1 MIKTFG
7 TNIGSMK
14 YSGLIKIKLIHHT
27 DFSIIVPDQLY
38 LNDPLVWFQP
48 QTWLPS
54 ILISDDDNIWC
65 QLIFDLDENLTV
77 KVNFNDSQLLN
88 SFSDGSFLYECEIA
102 ACENLLEA
110 AAGDW
115 CKFESR
121 PFVKLYH
128 HTNQDAKENIGK
140 TQELWSSSW
149 NIQGTKELE
158 NIGYCYFTPLAK
170 IRSEEDLRR
179 IAMSPQRKLHFLRD
193 GVEIPGAVP
202 ASWKQTSLVN
212 DILELDVYW
221 SSPEV
226 RDSSLSFFVDASAIA
241 PHHVWW
247 HRQAP
252 AWYEVVAPDILRVGT
267 APKGKLPFNE
277 SYRLYY
283 EEDVVVSPGSM
294 VVGDAS
300 TLDGL
305 AAPMSEEDTQ
315 FLFKIHDTGM
325 CPLTFWFSKPNQDHY
340 SEIDAFRNVFKR
352 E

>member
-7 TNIGSMK
+7 AGIGSMK
-14 YSGLIKIKLIHHT
+14 YSGLIKIKLVHHT
-27 DFSIIVPDQLY
+27 EFSIIVPDQLY
-38 LNDPLVWFQP
+38 LNDPMVWFQP

-54 ILISDDDNIWC
+54 ILTKDDHNIWC
-65 QLIFDLDENLTV
+65 QLTFDLNENLTV
-77 KVNFNDSQLLN
+77 KANFNNSQLLN
-88 SFSDGSFLYECEIA
+88 SFSDGSFLYECEIS
-102 ACENLLEA
+102 ACENLPA
-110 AAGDW
+110 AASGDW
-115 CKFESR
+115 CLFESR
-121 PFVKLYH
+121 PFIKLYH
-128 HTNQDAKENIGK
+128 HTNQDAKENIEK

-158 NIGYCYFTPLAK
+158 NIGYCYFTPLSK
-170 IRSEEDLRR
+170 IQSEEDLRK

-193 GVEIPGAVP
+193 GAEIPNAVP
-202 ASWKQTSLVN
+202 ANWKKTFLVN

-226 RDSSLSFFVDASAIA
+226 RNSALSFFVDASAIA

-252 AWYEVVAPDILRVGT
+252 AWYEVVAPDILRIAT
-267 APKGKLPFNE
+267 AAKGKLPFNE
-277 SYRLYY
+277 SYRMYY
-283 EEDVVVSPGSM
+283 EEDAVVSLNSM
-294 VVGDAS
+294 VVGDAA

-340 SEIDAFRNVFKR
+340 SEIDAFKSVFR
-352 E
+352 RD